1 MEESVVFEA
10 YVEVILIG
18 SLKNGRLNSTSFN
31 ITILPDKMFSIGSPL
46 FKFDADAFKLS
57 GRKIDMNLQAKI
69 RSIDNN
75 GLVRI

>member
-1 MEESVVFEA
+1 VEESVVFEA